1 MYTVLENLPGLP
13 AQIVQKLSDE
23 SSFPMITSN
32 AEYEQ
37 FLDDIN
43 EQGTNIVDGDI
54 PEHVLAEAAAKN
66 SKQQIKK
73 YADAVDRLS
82 QYILSE
88 GRPEIKQMLPTG
100 ERVFN
105 QTTNEIDDVLVEV
118 TTQYPV
124 DPVPLTIEV
133 SELNKATMEM
143 TFTTVD
149 NPVVVRDLAE
159 RAAAQAIQAATP
171 PDVVT
176 AYENSLKT

>member
-1 MYTVLENLPGLP
+1 MYKILQNLPGLP

-23 SSFPMITSN
+23 SSFPMVISN

-43 EQGTNIVDGDI
+43 EQGTSIVDGEI
-54 PEHVLAEAAAKN
+54 PESVLAEAANKK
-66 SKQQIKK
+66 SKQQLNE
-73 YADAVDRLS
+73 YNEAVNRLS

-88 GRPEIKQMLPTG
+88 GRPEIKQMMPTG

-105 QTTNEIDDVLVEV
+105 QTTNEMDDVLVEV

-124 DPVPLTIEV
+124 DPVPLTV
-133 SELNKATMEM
+133 QAGELNKDTMEM
-143 TFTTVD
+143 TYITVD

-159 RAAAQAIQAATP
+159 RAAAQAI
-171 PDVVT
+171 VT
-176 AYENSLKT
+176 AYENTIE

>member
-1 MYTVLENLPGLP
+1 MYKILQNLPGLP

-23 SSFPMITSN
+23 SSFPMVTSN

-43 EQGTNIVDGDI
+43 EQGTDIVDGEI
-54 PEHVLAEAAAKN
+54 PERVLAEAAAKN

-88 GRPEIKQMLPTG
+88 GRPEIKQMMPTG

-105 QTTNEIDDVLVEV
+105 QTTNEMDDVLVEV

-124 DPVPLTIEV
+124 DPVPLTVEV
-133 SELNKATMEM
+133 GELNKETMEM
-143 TFTTVD
+143 IFTTVD
-149 NPVVVRDLAE
+149 NPVVLRDLAE
-159 RAAAQAIQAATP
+159 RAAAQAVIDATP
-171 PDVVT
+171 AEVVA
-176 AYENSLKT
+176 AYENTIG